1 MLINI
6 IKSISIKILMLSSCK
21 KVGENL
27 TVKKKI
33 TLFITILILALT
45 IVVYIYLSSNKEHD
59 YKGLFVK
66 EFFQEAT
73 L

>member
-1 MLINI
+1 
-6 IKSISIKILMLSSCK
+6 MLSSCK
-21 KVGENL
+21 KVGENMIA
-27 TVKKKI
+27 KKKV
-33 TLFITILILALT
+33 TLFITILILILA
-45 IVVYIYLSSNKEHD
+45 IVVYLYVNNNKEHD